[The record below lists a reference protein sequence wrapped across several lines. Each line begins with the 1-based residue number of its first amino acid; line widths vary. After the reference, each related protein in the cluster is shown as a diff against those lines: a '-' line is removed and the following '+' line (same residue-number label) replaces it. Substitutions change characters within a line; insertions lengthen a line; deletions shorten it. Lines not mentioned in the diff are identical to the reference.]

1 MGSGSPLLQV
11 VGQHVDHETGKGFS
25 FHKGGQLGLT
35 MKGIRNLNGQTLHR
49 GYAVGLEGEQS

>member
-1 MGSGSPLLQV
+1 
-11 VGQHVDHETGKGFS
+11 
-25 FHKGGQLGLT
+25 